1 MVGSVVKIQHDVQS
15 PHPRA
20 ISGHPRQAGY
30 SAVIAEHTA
39 YVLAV
44 IFLATMVRSTLGFGE
59 ALVAVP
65 LLALRI
71 PVAVAA
77 PLAVA
82 ASILVAA
89 GNLVADWRH
98 VEIRTARGLI
108 LSALCGLPVGIYV
121 LRVLDDRVVKLL
133 LGAIIIAIAIYSLR
147 RRSEPTVR
155 PDNRFWMIVAG
166 LASGVLGGAYG
177 MNGPPLAIYG
187 AHRGWTPRQ
196 FRATLQGYFIVAS
209 LAGLIGYAAAGLWS
223 ATATH
228 YLLLSLPSIAGAIL
242 LARLIN
248 RKTDGKRFFRIVY
261 GVMMVI
267 GAVLIGQAV
276 AR

>member
-1 MVGSVVKIQHDVQS
+1 M
-15 PHPRA
+15 
-20 ISGHPRQAGY
+20 
-30 SAVIAEHTA
+30 IAEHTT

-121 LRVLDDRVVKLL
+121 LRVLDDHVVKLL
-133 LGAIIIAIAIYSLR
+133 LGAIIIAISIFSLR
-147 RRSEPTVR
+147 RGSEPTVR
-155 PDNRFWMIVAG
+155 PDNTFWMIVAG
-166 LASGVLGGAYG
+166 IVSGVLGGAYG

-187 AHRGWTPRQ
+187 AHRGWGPRQ

-223 ATATH
+223 AAATH

-248 RKTDGKRFFRIVY
+248 RKADGKRFFRVVY

-267 GAVLIGQAV
+267 GAVLIGQAA